1 MEKDSIV
8 LFIGLVEI
16 KVKKNKKVRLK
27 FGKVKDDEIFLGK
40 YIFFN

>member
-8 LFIGLVEI
+8 LFIVEI